1 MSPPGWASPGMAKT
15 GRAAAGIFIAQFVL
29 GARLG
34 LRGLPARTAV
44 AVTLLRLWLAATAI
58 VLAGMA
64 VWAFAPVLVFM
75 ALLLV
80 LSASPPPP

>member
-1 MSPPGWASPGMAKT
+1 M
-15 GRAAAGIFIAQFVL
+15 
-29 GARLG
+29 
-34 LRGLPARTAV
+34 
-44 AVTLLRLWLAATAI
+44 TLLRSWLAVTAI

-80 LSASPPPP
+80 LLGAAAAAMIALARWLQAQRERR